1 MFKAFKRNKRITRA
15 RSLPR
20 NTTGHFTLAS
30 ETKRGI
36 AIVVLFTVALISLF
50 SFFQATGTVGIY
62 ITGALAKIFGWGDF
76 LFPIMLLAMSYLL
89 LRPGRY
95 DIKLINYIGLAL
107 TVLGYSGLL
116 HLPVREL
123 PLDEIIV
130 AGKGGGYIG
139 YAIGNSLYQL
149 MAFWGSFVVLF
160 AIFAIGAFIFFN
172 TSFASIAGVWQ
183 AFANAVAGYRERRS
197 VARSNKRENSTPVY
211 ASNFKTS
218 EIADAADDTDEPDE
232 PAPQINLPF
241 GSKKVS
247 AQTTVTKPAKRAPQP
262 KIDLPLDLL
271 TSSNDMPAS
280 GDIKANMKKIEA
292 TLKSFGID
300 VTMGEVNVGPTV
312 TQYTLKPLE
321 GVKLTQISSLQNDL
335 SLALAAHPLRIEAP
349 IPGKSLVGIEVPNQS
364 VSIVKLKEILQS
376 QAYTERRSNLM
387 LALGKDVTGKT
398 MMADL
403 AKMPHLL
410 IAGAT
415 GSGKS
420 VCINAMLVSLLYQ
433 NSPDLLKLILVDP
446 KRVELSGY
454 DGIPHLLCPVIID
467 TEKTIN
473 ALRWAVNQ
481 MDERYK
487 MLAAAGKKNIQA
499 YNDARLVEPMPYI
512 VIVIDELADLMM
524 VAAKEVEAAI
534 IRLAQ
539 MARAVG
545 IHLILATQRPSV
557 NVITGLI
564 KANITSRIAFSVASV
579 TDSRTII
586 DSSGAEKLLGNGD
599 MLYISAELSKPKRM
613 QGAYLSDKEITGVTD
628 YLKSHG
634 EPQYQPEVTE
644 RKSGHVGGGSN
655 SGFESDSTE
664 RDLSLATEVVVKAKR
679 ASATLLQSRMR
690 VGFAKAARILDL
702 LEERGIVGPQN
713 SSKPREVLITQ
724 EELDQQYAEQGR
736 AEYGDDAPTEE
747 RINEDD
753 LYDHGDETAE
763 AENDDE
769 MVDDLDEEEADAPAD
784 TEQSR

>member
-1 MFKAFKRNKRITRA
+1 MFNRKKRNRRIATG

-20 NTTGHFTLAS
+20 ATTGSFTLAS

-36 AIVVLFTVALISLF
+36 AIVVLFTIAFISLL
-50 SFFQATGTVGIY
+50 SFFQATGNLGIH
-62 ITGALAKIFGWGDF
+62 IVSVLSKVFGWGDF

-95 DIKLINYIGLAL
+95 DIKLINYIGLVL
-107 TVLGYSGLL
+107 TILGYSGLL
-116 HLPVREL
+116 HLVVRDMSF
-123 PLDEIIV
+123 DEII
-130 AGKGGGYIG
+130 ATGKGGGLVG
-139 YAIGNSLYQL
+139 YAIGGSLYHL
-149 MAFWGSFVVLF
+149 MAFWGSLVVLL

-172 TSFASIAGVWQ
+172 TSFSSLVGAWQ
-183 AFANAVAGYRERRS
+183 ALGAFFVQRREKRE
-197 VARSNKRENSTPVY
+197 VARSNRGEAQPPVY
-211 ASNFKTS
+211 NHNFKTS
-218 EIADAADDTDEPDE
+218 EISENQDDESDDEE
-232 PAPQINLPF
+232 NTPQINLPF
-241 GSKKVS
+241 GKSRASAAAAAKTPAKKV
-247 AQTTVTKPAKRAPQP
+247 RQP
-262 KIDLPLDLL
+262 KIDVPIDLL
-271 TSSNDMPAS
+271 VSSNDMPSS

-467 TEKTIN
+467 TDKTIN
-473 ALRWAVNQ
+473 ALRWAVSQ

-512 VIVIDELADLMM
+512 VIVVDELADLMM
-524 VAAKEVEAAI
+524 VAAKEMEAAI

-613 QGAYLSDKEITGVTD
+613 QGAFLSDKEINGVTE
-628 YLKSHG
+628 YLKQHG
-634 EPQYQPEVTE
+634 EPQYLAEVTE
-644 RKSGHVGGGSN
+644 RRTGIMGGGSN
-655 SGFESDSTE
+655 AGTESDSTE
-664 RDLSLATEVVVKAKR
+664 RDLLLATEVVVKAKR

-690 VGFAKAARILDL
+690 VGFAKASRILDL
-702 LEERGIVGPQN
+702 LEERGIIGPQN

-724 EELDQQYAEQGR
+724 EELDQQYAKHGR
-736 AEYGDDAPTEE
+736 EEYGDAEPSET
-747 RINEDD
+747 RVSEDD
-753 LYDHGDETAE
+753 LYDHNSE
-763 AENDDE
+763 
-769 MVDDLDEEEADAPAD
+769 LSEEADESAD
-784 TEQSR
+784 AADDSDDADANL

>member
-1 MFKAFKRNKRITRA
+1 MLELVDYIMFRQANRNRRMPA
-15 RSLPR
+15 GRSLPR
-20 NTTGHFTLAS
+20 SRTGNFTLAS

-36 AIVVLFTVALISLF
+36 AIVVLFTIAFISLL
-50 SFFQATGTVGIY
+50 SFFQATGNLGIY
-62 ITGALAKIFGWGDF
+62 ITSFLAKVFGWGDF
-76 LFPIMLLAMSYLL
+76 LFPIMLLMMSYLL

-95 DIKLINYIGLAL
+95 DIKLINYIGLGL
-107 TVLGYSGLL
+107 TILGYSGLL
-116 HLPVREL
+116 HLTVRDL
-123 PLDEIIV
+123 ALDEII
-130 AGKGGGYIG
+130 ASGKGGGFVG
-139 YAIGNSLYQL
+139 YAIGAPLYHV
-149 MAFWGSFVVLF
+149 MAFWGTLVVLL
-160 AIFAIGAFIFFN
+160 AIFFIGAFIFFN
-172 TSFASIAGVWQ
+172 TSFSSLMGMWQNIAATFMQW
-183 AFANAVAGYRERRS
+183 RERRT
-197 VARSNKRENSTPVY
+197 VANSNRREAPSPLYTN
-211 ASNFKTS
+211 NFKTS
-218 EIADAADDTDEPDE
+218 ELAEPEDDESDEE
-232 PAPQINLPF
+232 ESTPQINLPF
-241 GSKKVS
+241 GNAKASSKASAAKAPAKKV
-247 AQTTVTKPAKRAPQP
+247 AQP
-262 KIDLPLDLL
+262 KIDVPIDLL
-271 TSSNDMPAS
+271 SGSTDMPAS

-321 GVKLTQISSLQNDL
+321 GVKLNQISALQNDL

-376 QAYTERRSNLM
+376 QAYTERHSNLM

-398 MMADL
+398 SMADL

-420 VCINAMLVSLLYQ
+420 VCINAMLISLLYQ
-433 NSPDLLKLILVDP
+433 NSPDILKLILVDP

-454 DGIPHLLCPVIID
+454 DGIPHLLAPVI
-467 TEKTIN
+467 TETDKTIN
-473 ALRWAVNQ
+473 ALRWAVSQ

-499 YNDARLVEPMPYI
+499 YNDARLMEPMPYI

-599 MLYISAELSKPKRM
+599 MLYISAELSKPRRI

-628 YLKSHG
+628 YLKQHG
-634 EPQYQPEVTE
+634 EPQYQAEVTE
-644 RKSGHVGGGSN
+644 RKTGLMGGGSN
-655 SGFESDSTE
+655 AGFESDSTE
-664 RDLSLATEVVVKAKR
+664 RDLMLATEVVVKAKR

-690 VGFAKAARILDL
+690 VGFAKASRILDL
-702 LEERGIVGPQN
+702 LEERGIIGPQN

-724 EELDQQYAEQGR
+724 EELDAQYARSGR
-736 AEYGDDAPTEE
+736 EEYGDEPTEE
-747 RINEDD
+747 RVSEDD
-753 LYDHGDETAE
+753 LYAHDDDSSTE
-763 AENDDE
+763 AEDE
-769 MVDDLDEEEADAPAD
+769 PLDSAEEEN
-784 TEQSR
+784 S